1 MKKFLKILGVLA
13 LILGAAFLIFR
24 TPDTDTADM
33 RAKYGAAPS
42 QFVTL
47 SNGQE
52 IHLRDEGPKGAPA
65 IILLH
70 GSNSSLHTWDKW
82 SAALSQDY
90 RVIRYDQ
97 IGHGLTGPAVDGDYS
112 RDAYVS
118 GVKAIADHLELETFV
133 LAGNSMGGWV
143 TAAFALEHPD
153 RLAGMALLNASGA
166 PRNKEEEKLYLGAVI
181 ASIPV
186 LNNVMTQITPRSLV
200 ESSLEGAVADPA
212 FITDV
217 MVDRYWEL
225 LRYPGNRQAVVDR
238 ANTSRGGH
246 FDPAEIATLAM
257 PSLVIWGAEDKVT
270 PTSGA
275 KWYGEHLPNDSAI
288 IYPKTAHLPME
299 EAPEKSAADFKK
311 WLVNGPF
318 KVEAP

>member
-1 MKKFLKILGVLA
+1 MKKFLKILAVLA

-24 TPDTDTADM
+24 TPDTDAADI
-33 RAKYGAAPS
+33 RAKYGGGPS

-52 IHLRDEGPKGAPA
+52 IHLRDEGPKDAPA

-70 GSNSSLHTWDKW
+70 GANSSLHTWDKW
-82 SAALSQDY
+82 TAALSQNY

-97 IGHGLTGPAVDGDYS
+97 IGHGLTGPAADGNYS
-112 RDAYVS
+112 RDAYV
-118 GVKAIADHLELETFV
+118 GDVKAIADHLELETFV

-153 RLAGMALLNASGA
+153 RLAGIALLNASGA

-200 ESSLEGAVADPA
+200 ESSLEDAVADPA
-212 FITDV
+212 FITEE

-238 ANTSRGGH
+238 ANTPRGGH
-246 FDPAEIATLAM
+246 FDPADIAGLTM
-257 PSLVIWGAEDKVT
+257 PTIIIWGKEDRVT
-270 PTSGA
+270 PPSGA
-275 KWYGEHLPNDSAI
+275 RWYDQNLPDSTLIEYAGI
-288 IYPKTAHLPME
+288 GHLPME